1 MKSLSKRDLIDK
13 LYFRLRTAGYSTIG
27 RRFGTYLPDPPDIGE
42 FQIDILAKQKREF
55 AIGIV
60 IDDLSGVDVEFI
72 RKKLLFLAERKSTY
86 SGNPVKLHIA
96 VTRKNYFIIKHI
108 IDNDLPEFADNI
120 YLFLVEIESDLFV
133 SDSNRAASS
142 PFPRFIN

>member
-27 RRFGTYLPDPPDIGE
+27 RRLGTYLPDPPDIGE

-72 RKKLLFLAERKSTY
+72 RK
-86 SGNPVKLHIA
+86 
-96 VTRKNYFIIKHI
+96 
-108 IDNDLPEFADNI
+108 
-120 YLFLVEIESDLFV
+120 
-133 SDSNRAASS
+133 
-142 PFPRFIN
+142 